1 MRRRTLEEKL
11 EAIRLVEEG
20 NSARSVSDR
29 LHIGHHQIYEWLYIY
44 KEKGASGLENKRI
57 CRKNQFS
64 FEKKCEIIREYQK
77 SELTLPEI
85 SSKHGISASTLVGWL
100 SKFNKGGM
108 DALAS
113 KQPLPREQSKSIM
126 KRVPKEECEKEN
138 ERLRKENERL
148 RAENLLLKKV
158 KALVEERESRNR
170 RMIMKSE
177 LLYAKKYT
185 SMDCFITDLKEYMVY
200 YNNER
205 IKLRLNGMSPV
216 LYRKAF
222 EQAHSY

>member
-20 NSARSVSDR
+20 NSPRSVSDR
-29 LHIGHHQIYEWLYIY
+29 LHI
-44 KEKGASGLENKRI
+44 
-57 CRKNQFS
+57 
-64 FEKKCEIIREYQK
+64 
-77 SELTLPEI
+77 LPEI
-85 SSKHGISASTLVGWL
+85 SSKHGIASSTLVGWL
-100 SKFNKGGM
+100 SKFNKGGK
-108 DALAS
+108 DALAI
-113 KQPLPREQSKSIM
+113 KQPSPREQSKSIM
-126 KRVPKEECEKEN
+126 KRLPKEECEKEN
-138 ERLRKENERL
+138 EKNFFR
-148 RAENLLLKKV
+148 
-158 KALVEERESRNR
+158 
-170 RMIMKSE
+170 IMKSE

-185 SMDCFITDLKEYMVY
+185 SMDSFITDLKEYMEY

>member
-20 NSARSVSDR
+20 NSPRSVSDR
-29 LHIGHHQIYEWLYIY
+29 LHI
-44 KEKGASGLENKRI
+44 
-57 CRKNQFS
+57 
-64 FEKKCEIIREYQK
+64 
-77 SELTLPEI
+77 LPEI
-85 SSKHGISASTLVGWL
+85 SSKHGIASSTLVGWL
-100 SKFNKGGM
+100 SKFNKGGK
-108 DALAS
+108 DALAR
-113 KQPLPREQSKSIM
+113 KQPSPREQSKSIM
-126 KRVPKEECEKEN
+126 KRLPKEECEKEN
-138 ERLRKENERL
+138 EKNFFR
-148 RAENLLLKKV
+148 
-158 KALVEERESRNR
+158 
-170 RMIMKSE
+170 IMKSE

-185 SMDCFITDLKEYMVY
+185 SMDSFITDLKEYMEY